1 MFGVVLARSFRLW
14 LRYLT
19 PLLVLGLFASL
30 PGYLPDLLGLV
41 PDPESDAASALALG
55 IVVVGTTLGTLLDG
69 CVTGALV
76 AAQTGQPVSFGRSI
90 GLALARL
97 PILLAVGLIVGIG
110 QAAGLVLILPALWL
124 MAVWYVAGPV
134 VVVERLDP
142 VAALTRA
149 AQLSAGERWSLFGLG
164 MVIVLGGSLPALAL
178 ADVLPKDTP
187 LHLTVELAVTT
198 LFASLGTVTTVVAYH
213 ELRLRKAQET
223 GGIFD

>member
-1 MFGVVLARSFRLW
+1 MFGVVLARSLRLW

-19 PLLVLGLFASL
+19 PLLVLGMLASL
-30 PGYLPDLLGLV
+30 PSYLPDLLGLL

-55 IVVVGTTLGTLLDG
+55 IVVVGTALGTVLDG
-69 CVTGALV
+69 CVTGALI

-90 GLALARL
+90 ALALSRL
-97 PILLAVGLIVGIG
+97 PALLGLGIIVGVG
-110 QAAGLVLILPALWL
+110 QAMGLVLILPALWL

-134 VVVERLDP
+134 MIVERLDP
-142 VAALTRA
+142 VATLTRA

-164 MVIVLGGSLPALAL
+164 VVIVLGSSLPTLVL
-178 ADVLPKDTP
+178 ADVLPPNTP

-213 ELRLRKAQET
+213 ELRLRKAQDT
-223 GGIFD
+223 AGIFD